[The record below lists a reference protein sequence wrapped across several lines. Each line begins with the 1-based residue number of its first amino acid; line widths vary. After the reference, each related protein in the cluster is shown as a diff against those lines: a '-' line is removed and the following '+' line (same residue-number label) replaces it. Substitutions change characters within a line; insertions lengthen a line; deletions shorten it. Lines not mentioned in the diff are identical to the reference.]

1 MANGRIETFEEFR
14 DVLEKCSFRAIKS
27 RVAAGLL
34 YGTIAR
40 LKAEGVTSSA
50 IDEALV
56 RAGIK
61 GRGNLTR
68 FLRVG
73 KEQNK
78 DPYAL
83 ERYLGLDPDAWKPSA
98 VQGLK
103 AAMEVEC
110 AGERA
115 SVADLVDRNVDKNSD
130 RRMDRRPNPMPVAED
145 TEQIPAQ
152 PVIPEEEP
160 PLGDLP
166 GDPFGEPDIPA
177 PVPGSTPEAPR
188 ETPRPV
194 PTFSYG
200 DGKTGVLRPAKKAS
214 QIAKPYEGGKDGL
227 PGTAEDRQ
235 DKGKAWPSDPYEAG
249 RRGGIPAGA
258 RPGRGSEGG
267 NHA

>member
-130 RRMDRRPNPMPVAED
+130 RCVDRKPGPVPVAEK
-145 TEQIPAQ
+145 TERSPQ
-152 PVIPEEEP
+152 PVTLEEEP

-177 PVPGSTPEAPR
+177 PVPGNAPEAPR

-227 PGTAEDRQ
+227 SGTAEDRQ